1 MILGEQKY
9 KNRNRVYYHG
19 FQKDFDENKKLFDEF
34 YLTTSKLYAA
44 VYAKRDGFIKA
55 YRLKDEANIFNMQC
69 KTDEAA
75 FRKFCQLNSPQY
87 LKHIDSLKYD
97 DWSSPELGGDDNKYK
112 IKMIIRNL
120 GYDGF
125 FNKEINEI
133 GIKELHKYNVYSYDL
148 SKSSPAIAIFNK
160 NAVLEI
166 DLLKIED
173 IIDREN
179 EENIIKDSFV
189 SAKDKYK
196 NKFDENVFIN
206 NAMQHTLVL
215 SRDDIKNIIQQ
226 MSQRELEDRQHKLK
240 AYVNLLME
248 RLGYDKR

>member
-1 MILGEQKY
+1 M
-9 KNRNRVYYHG
+9 
-19 FQKDFDENKKLFDEF
+19 
-34 YLTTSKLYAA
+34 
-44 VYAKRDGFIKA
+44 
-55 YRLKDEANIFNMQC
+55 
-69 KTDEAA
+69 
-75 FRKFCQLNSPQY
+75 
-87 LKHIDSLKYD
+87 
-97 DWSSPELGGDDNKYK
+97 
-112 IKMIIRNL
+112 
-120 GYDGF
+120 
-125 FNKEINEI
+125 
-133 GIKELHKYNVYSYDL
+133 
-148 SKSSPAIAIFNK
+148 
-160 NAVLEI
+160 EI

-206 NAMQHTLVL
+206 NAMQYTLVL

-226 MSQRELEDRQHKLK
+226 MSQRELEDRHRKLK